1 MPQRKGTRKLGA
13 TDEMLAPYREAK
25 RKEAYGRAMDEDAAA
40 YRRAG
45 RKATGDY
52 MEETAKMYY
61 SQAERANMKAKIAG
75 GSNPRQIKPDIQKAP
90 LTYTTRGA
98 DGVKQ
103 KHTTSE
109 RPSLTRAKEG
119 QKPAPKRK

>member
-1 MPQRKGTRKLGA
+1 MPQRKGTKKLGA
-13 TDEMLAPYREAK
+13 SEEMLTPYREAK
-25 RKEAYGRAMDEDAAA
+25 RKEAYGRAMDEDAAS

-61 SQAERANMKAKIAG
+61 RQAENANMKAKIAG
-75 GSNPRQIKPDIQKAP
+75 GSNPRRIKPDIQNYP
-90 LTYTTRGA
+90 LTYTTRGP
-98 DGVKQ
+98 DGVAKKQ
-103 KHTTSE
+103 TSSE
-109 RPSLTRAKEG
+109 RPFITRAKEG